1 MINYCMQGK
10 KKVEEGIVKTGKG
23 SRCSQEGK
31 HHVFGGVMW
40 WKRGMRAWLQSIMHK
55 IKFKCLKGGRKL
67 RKGVVMETDL

>member
-1 MINYCMQGK
+1 
-10 KKVEEGIVKTGKG
+10 
-23 SRCSQEGK
+23 
-31 HHVFGGVMW
+31 MW